1 MAQLKLDRM
10 QDEADAL
17 ERIFLALEEKRQVE
31 DDDVLVLTYKSI
43 RFLRILEWDE
53 SMYTIDKKKYNPI
66 IGIKDCLIIEC
77 TTKNIENLF

>member
-10 QDEADAL
+10 ADEADAL

-66 IGIKDCLIIEC
+66 EC